1 MSNLLPNDY
10 QTFIAT
16 SRYARWLEE
25 EGRRETWSETVSR
38 YMDNIVRP
46 KVGAEF
52 NSSEIEQAILS
63 LEVMP
68 SMRAMMTAGAAA
80 GGANGNGGGG
90 MNQQMMGGNNRF
102 TYEVRPD
109 GTVDLPELGA
119 VKLSGL
125 NIDEAETYLESE
137 FSKNYVNPLALIEV
151 TNQRVL
157 VFPGEAGVA
166 SVVPLVNPN
175 TSLFEVLALRGG
187 IRARG
192 DARNVKLIRRSAAGQ
207 TIHQLDL
214 STIDGLKF
222 ANTTVQAGD
231 IIYVEP
237 LPQYAQ
243 EVLADI
249 GPVLSLITTI
259 SSLANMAV
267 SFCAK
272 LNFPPRRAA
281 CLESRS
287 EFPWIAVR
295 PSPFGQSPEFCPP
308 VEARL
313 GSGGNLPEP
322 RA

>member
-1 MSNLLPNDY
+1 MLCGARGMYFRTMRFSKLFARLSVLAVVAVLAGGCTINRNIMFRTPSDFAFDAFSPVSDVNYRIAPNDLISFQLY
-10 QTFIAT
+10 SNQGE
-16 SRYARWLEE
+16 RL
-25 EGRRETWSETVSR
+25 
-38 YMDNIVRP
+38 
-46 KVGAEF
+46 
-52 NSSEIEQAILS
+52 LS
-63 LEVMP
+63 
-68 SMRAMMTAGAAA
+68 MTAGAAA

-175 TSLFEVLALRGG
+175 TSLLEVLALSGG

-259 SSLANMAV
+259 SSFLALISV
-267 SFCAK
+267 
-272 LNFPPRRAA
+272 LN
-281 CLESRS
+281 
-287 EFPWIAVR
+287 
-295 PSPFGQSPEFCPP
+295 
-308 VEARL
+308 
-313 GSGGNLPEP
+313 N
-322 RA
+322 